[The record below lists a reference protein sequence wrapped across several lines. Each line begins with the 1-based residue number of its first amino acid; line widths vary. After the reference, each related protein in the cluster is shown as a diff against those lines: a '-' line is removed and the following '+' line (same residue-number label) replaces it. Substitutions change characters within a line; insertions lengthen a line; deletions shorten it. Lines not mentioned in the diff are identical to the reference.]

1 MNFAILVAHI
11 RHMSFAHA
19 CVVDGMTPQGIAGLI
34 VGILLLLGIAG
45 AIGGFLYVRRRNQM
59 LYGKMADE
67 QPIHYD
73 NPVYS
78 EGVFGSGIKDLHS
91 TPTSSGAGNLGN

>member
-1 MNFAILVAHI
+1 MNFAVFVAHI
-11 RHMSFAHA
+11 QHLSFVHA
-19 CVVDGMTPQGIAGLI
+19 CVVGGMTPQGIAGLV

-91 TPTSSGAGNLGN
+91 ASGAGNQGN